1 MWMEATRRLRGWRFR
16 AFAVKIEP
24 ILPPVHRPRFLKSLD
39 AFGVRNAESQERKQ
53 HGANADVGRRSFTD
67 MPTPRTLHD
76 RSPDV
81 PLRSNLL
88 ENRVQIVA
96 QLDECVEG
104 HALVP
109 LRTQP
114 LDHLRKP
121 YSLRVTG
128 GHAGLL

>member
-1 MWMEATRRLRGWRFR
+1 MTDPRCETYLDDPARF
-16 AFAVKIEP
+16 AA
-24 ILPPVHRPRFLKSLD
+24 H
-39 AFGVRNAESQERKQ
+39 A
-53 HGANADVGRRSFTD
+53 ADC
-67 MPTPRTLHD
+67 
-76 RSPDV
+76 
-81 PLRSNLL
+81 
-88 ENRVQIVA
+88 EKCAKIVA